1 MGKSLWPGAV
11 KQLSEHFF
19 LSPDFNHMISCGETC
34 GTWEK
39 AVRLCS
45 QQGHGSPEVM
55 GPMGDEDRAEGEP
68 GRQLEALKG
77 HLE

>member
-11 KQLSEHFF
+11 KQLSEHFC
-19 LSPDFNHMISCGETC
+19 LSPDFNCIVSCGETC

-55 GPMGDEDRAEGEP
+55 GPMGDEEEKGEL
-68 GRQLEALKG
+68 GRQLEARKG
-77 HLE
+77 HLG